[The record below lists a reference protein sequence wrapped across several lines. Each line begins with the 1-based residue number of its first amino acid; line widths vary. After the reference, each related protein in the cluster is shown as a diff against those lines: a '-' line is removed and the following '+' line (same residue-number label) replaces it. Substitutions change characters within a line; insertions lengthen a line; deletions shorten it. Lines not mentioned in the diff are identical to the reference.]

1 MLFIYLMVLSVTIFG
16 QNSDMIAKNEDAII
30 LYDSNNI
37 IISGKK
43 AGFIYFLVERSVK
56 VKIMN
61 AKGKVR
67 YSNFVLPE
75 PFDAS
80 YIYHNAEV
88 RNPNNCYSRM
98 KVNGVEGR
106 IVKPGGT
113 QVEADIKQT
122 INKVTSVG
130 LDDYFVYYDQFK
142 QTITN
147 LDSGDILVLHYSYQM
162 PYGDNFEKLTSLRF
176 FFNGADYKD
185 EYYLHL
191 ASDDNLNLVVKYFN
205 KADPDTVITAEQT
218 SNYYWH
224 STKLS
229 GSMDEAGGRA
239 YTELPYVIATLKP
252 SALIYELP
260 YSFEQRYIPLYTL
273 AASFK
278 EKAILGVLKATAQ
291 GVKNKSY
298 IAVDKFIDDHTHDI
312 TGDSLGYVKLVKL
325 HNEIVNNFTYDNDTS
340 YFKKEDPRLERIGEY
355 ISGGTLRDI
364 SRYTAYAALISKI
377 GLGFYTAYVVDTRVG
392 IISDDFV
399 SPMFDNDFLIAV
411 VLKNNTLQLIYP
423 KKANF
428 GYYVDEVPFYFE
440 NTIARLV
447 SLDDYQDYK
456 SPIKESFRKMNTPMS
471 SYNDND
477 RKSSVLATVDLDK
490 CTTSF
495 NAKVVLRGQY
505 STMMRGTYMNGYKDK
520 SVNDLYASNINDIGT
535 GTKLQ
540 QKEVNVLQQ
549 VFPFKTEVKVTYT
562 SDSAVKKMGN
572 NTYRLNTLN
581 WFRHIITNQ
590 LHTEGRK
597 LDFYPDFKGRDTYS
611 YNITFN
617 KNIEIIQPI
626 ENISI
631 DNDFGSLIISFSHN
645 QPNTLMITSYFLT
658 KTDKVPPENIK
669 QVEAIYNK
677 IKELNQATIDF
688 KVVD

>member
-1 MLFIYLMVLSVTIFG
+1 MLFIYLMVLSATIFG
-16 QNSDMIAKNEDAII
+16 QTSDVIAKNEDAII

-61 AKGKVR
+61 VKGKET

-80 YIYHNAEV
+80 YIYHNSEV

-98 KVNGVEGR
+98 KVNRVSGR
-106 IVKPGGT
+106 IVKPDGT

-130 LDDYFVYYDQFK
+130 LDNFFVYYDQFK
-142 QTITN
+142 LSISN
-147 LDSGDILVLHYSYQM
+147 LDSGDILVMHYSYQM
-162 PYGDNFEKLTSLRF
+162 PYSDNFEKLTSMRF

-185 EYYLHL
+185 EYYMHL
-191 ASDDNLNLVVKYFN
+191 ASDDDLNLVVKYFN
-205 KADPDTVITAEQT
+205 KADPDTVITAEQI

-224 STKLS
+224 STKLG
-229 GSMDEAGGRA
+229 GSMDEAGAHA
-239 YTELPYVIATLKP
+239 YTELPYIIVTLKP

-260 YSFEQRYIPLYTL
+260 YSFEKRYIPLYAL
-273 AASFK
+273 AATYK
-278 EKAILGVLKATAQ
+278 EKAILGILQATLQ

-298 IAVDKFIDDHTHDI
+298 IAVDKFIDEHTRDI
-312 TGDSLGYVKLVKL
+312 TDDSLGYVKLVKI
-325 HNEIVNNFTYDNDTS
+325 HNVIVNDFTYDNDTT
-340 YFKKEDPRLERIGEY
+340 YFKKDDPRMERIGEY
-355 ISGGTLRDI
+355 IGGSTLRDI
-364 SRYTAYAALISKI
+364 SRYTAYAALISRI

-392 IISDDFV
+392 VISDDFV

-411 VLKNNTLQLIYP
+411 VLKNNTLQLVYP
-423 KKANF
+423 KKSNF

-447 SLDDYQDYK
+447 NVDDYQNYK
-456 SPIKESFRKMNTPMS
+456 TPINENFRKMNTPS
-471 SYNDND
+471 SSFNDND
-477 RKSSVLATVDLDK
+477 RKSSILTTVDLDK
-490 CTTSF
+490 CTATF
-495 NAKVVLRGQY
+495 NAKIVLRGQY
-505 STMMRGTYMNGYKDK
+505 STLMRGTYMNGYKDK
-520 SVNDLYASNINDIGT
+520 SVNELYASKINEIGN
-535 GTKLQ
+535 GAKLQ

-549 VFPFKTEVKVTYT
+549 VFPFKTEVKVTYS
-562 SDSAVKKMGN
+562 SDSAVKKIGN

-581 WFRHIITNQ
+581 WFQHIITNQ
-590 LHTEGRK
+590 LHANARK
-597 LDFYPDFKGRDTYS
+597 LNFYPDFKGKDTYS
-611 YNITFN
+611 YNITFT
-617 KNIEIIQPI
+617 KNIEIIKPI
-626 ENISI
+626 ENITI
-631 DNDFGSLIISFSHN
+631 DNDFGNLIISISHN

-658 KTDKVPPENIK
+658 KTDKVPPDNIK